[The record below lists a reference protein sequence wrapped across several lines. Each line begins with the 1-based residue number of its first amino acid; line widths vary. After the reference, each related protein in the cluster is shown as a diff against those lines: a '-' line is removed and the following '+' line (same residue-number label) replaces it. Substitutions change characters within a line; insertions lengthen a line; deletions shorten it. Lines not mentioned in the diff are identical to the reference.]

1 MEPIMKKNIFK
12 SALIVFAFI
21 SLFNFFNT
29 QNLLVANAHHT
40 TPTTPEQAAQQLA
53 EGSPIEQPGDI
64 FKILTRIV
72 QYVYT
77 IFFVVAVIF
86 IIIAAFNFLTG
97 GDNPE
102 KIKGAQKQ
110 ILWAAVAIAIALL
123 SLGAAQI
130 IKNLITP

>member
-1 MEPIMKKNIFK
+1 MEPVMKKNIFK
-12 SALIVFAFI
+12 SALIVFTFI
-21 SLFNFFNT
+21 SLFNFFNA
-29 QNLLVANAHHT
+29 QNLLIADAQMT
-40 TPTTPEQAAQQLA
+40 ADDAAKQLA
-53 EGSPIEQPGDI
+53 GDSLIEQPGDI
-64 FKILTRIV
+64 FKILVRIV

-102 KIKGAQKQ
+102 KIKSAQKQ
-110 ILWAAVAIAIALL
+110 ILWASVAIAIALL

-130 IKNLITP
+130 IKNLITVS